1 VTSDLLGEI
10 EREAVQANADLP
22 TLLHKCIALGGISG
36 SVALREWATR
46 ELKGYGDGD
55 TLPPYRTIAAILAL
69 DGATMAH
76 RVTGQQISPA
86 SLPDIARD
94 LIKEEVRLYGP
105 IAELTDAIKD
115 ARNQENNY
123 INFGIPEGSTL
134 TALTNHHLREK
145 GVEYQTIE
153 RIYWKAGVTS
163 LVGVVDTVQTNLAGV
178 VDTVQTNLVEL
189 VAELRA
195 GVGRGHAV
203 PDKDLTDRAVNIVIY
218 GDKNRVEVAHA
229 VADAGGTAETN
240 AAPERESKAKTIMY
254 WVAGVATVA
263 AAAIALLVWYPW

>member
-1 VTSDLLGEI
+1 VTSDLLGQI

-22 TLLHKCIALGGISG
+22 TLLRKCIALGGISG

-46 ELKGYGDGD
+46 ELKGYGQGD
-55 TLPPYRTIAAILAL
+55 TLPPYRTIPAILVL
-69 DGATMAH
+69 DGATMTH
-76 RVTGQQISPA
+76 RVSGQQISPT
-86 SLPDIARD
+86 SLPDIAHD
-94 LIKEEVRLYGP
+94 LIKEEVPLYGP
-105 IAELTDAIKD
+105 IAELTDAIRN
-115 ARNQENNY
+115 ARNRGE
-123 INFGIPEGSTL
+123 INIDFGIPAGSAL
-134 TALTNHHLREK
+134 TALTNHHLRVK
-145 GVEYQTIE
+145 GVQYQTIE

-163 LVGVVDTVQTNLAGV
+163 LVGV

-229 VADAGGTAETN
+229 VADAGGTAEIN
-240 AAPERESKAKTIMY
+240 AAPEGESKARKIMY

-263 AAAIALLVWYPW
+263 AAAIALLVWHPW